1 MILVSGANGRFGRR
15 IVQHLIARSP
25 APVAGR
31 LAVSV
36 GEPAR
41 AADLASRG
49 VEIRH
54 GDFDQPATL
63 ASAFAGVERL
73 ILTTTDGPRPQRI
86 ARHRQAIAAA
96 RNAGVQH
103 VFYVSLLDVAA
114 DSPAE
119 CAAAHREAESALAD
133 SGLAH
138 TVLRNTLYADDLP
151 QLAGPAL
158 NDGILALPAG
168 EGIVSLVSRDE
179 LAQAMAA
186 AALAPRLEKHVYE
199 LTGQVASGYAAIAGK
214 IARVGGHPLRY
225 AAIAEADYVAA
236 QQQAGLPAWQASA
249 LGSLFRAVAE
259 GRFARTSNDF
269 AALVGHPPKSL
280 DCMIHEYFT
289 PRSTS

>member
-1 MILVSGANGRFGRR
+1 MILVSGANGRLGRR

-36 GEPAR
+36 SEPTR

-63 ASAFAGVERL
+63 AHAFTGVERL
-73 ILTTTDGPRPQRI
+73 ILTSTHGPRPQRI

-96 RNAGVQH
+96 REAGVQH

-119 CAAAHREAESALAD
+119 YAAVHLEAESALAD
-133 SGLAH
+133 SGLTH

-151 QLAGPAL
+151 LLAGPAL
-158 NDGILALPAG
+158 RDGILALPAG
-168 EGIVSLVSRDE
+168 EGTVSLVSRDE

-199 LTGQVASGYAAIAGK
+199 LTGQVASSFAAIAGK
-214 IARVGGHPLRY
+214 IARVGSQPLRY

-236 QQQAGLPAWQASA
+236 QQQAGLPAWLAIA
-249 LGSLFRAVAE
+249 LGNLFRAVAE
-259 GRFARTSNDF
+259 GRFAHTGNDF

-289 PRSTS
+289 PRSVS